1 MQLSTGAKEIRALA
15 ERLAQISELDTNAD
29 TGEPGHEINA
39 SELARLKLALRPL
52 VSDELQSRFMQVLNK
67 LSAEQPIT
75 FAESK
80 LLTAAFASMAD
91 IIASDNSLIQRMR
104 SDIRD
109 FNVSA
114 EDDNEADI
122 AANVKPELG
131 ATEEE
136 PMVSKYEPK

>member
-15 ERLAQISELDTNAD
+15 ERLTQISELSTNID
-29 TGEPGHEINA
+29 TGEPEHEINA
-39 SELARLKLALRPL
+39 SELARLKLALKPL

-67 LSAEQPIT
+67 LSAEQPIS

-104 SDIRD
+104 GDIRD

-114 EDDNEADI
+114 EEDKEADI
-122 AANVKPELG
+122 AADVRPELD
-131 ATEEE
+131 TDKEE

>member
-15 ERLAQISELDTNAD
+15 ERLAQISELDTNTD

-114 EDDNEADI
+114 EEDNEAGI
-122 AANVKPELG
+122 AANVKPELD
-131 ATEEE
+131 AAKK
-136 PMVSKYEPK
+136 PMISKYEPK

>member
-15 ERLAQISELDTNAD
+15 ERLAQISEFDTKAE

-39 SELARLKLALRPL
+39 SELARLKLALKPL

-114 EDDNEADI
+114 EEDEADI
-122 AANVKPELG
+122 AADVKPELG

>member
-1 MQLSTGAKEIRALA
+1 MQLSTGAQEIRALA
-15 ERLAQISELDTNAD
+15 ERLAKISEFDTRSE
-29 TGEPGHEINA
+29 TGEPDHEINA
-39 SELARLKLALRPL
+39 SELARLKLALKPL

-104 SDIRD
+104 NDIRD

-114 EDDNEADI
+114 DNETDDVT
-122 AANVKPELG
+122 ANVQPDLSMKP
-131 ATEEE
+131 AEE
-136 PMVSKYEPK
+136 PKDSKYEPK